1 MNVTIMNLNEV
12 TDLLK
17 MLVEENKKASPSF
30 KVGQTVK
37 IRGSFLDATEHLD
50 GEITTILEVRDNDCL
65 VEAHGLTWW
74 IWNENMEVV
83 ENA

>member
-17 MLVEENKKASPSF
+17 MLVEEHKKANIPF
-30 KVGQTVK
+30 KVGQKVK
-37 IRGSFLDATEHLD
+37 IRGSFLDFTEQLD
-50 GEITTILEVRDNDCL
+50 GEIATILDVRDNDCV
-65 VEAHGLTWW
+65 VEVNGLTWW

-83 ENA
+83 ENV

>member
-12 TDLLK
+12 TGLLK
-17 MLVEENKKASPSF
+17 MLVEENKKANPSF
-30 KVGQTVK
+30 KVGQKVK
-37 IRGSFLDATEHLD
+37 IRGSFLDYTEHLD
-50 GEITTILEVRDNDCL
+50 GEIATILDVRDNDCS
-65 VEAHGLTWW
+65 VEVNGLIWW

>member
-17 MLVEENKKASPSF
+17 MLVEENKKANPSF
-30 KVGQTVK
+30 KVGQKVK
-37 IRGSFLDATEHLD
+37 IRGSYLDCTEHLD
-50 GEITTILEVRDNDCL
+50 GEIATILDVRDNDCL
-65 VEAHGLTWW
+65 VVVNGLTWW